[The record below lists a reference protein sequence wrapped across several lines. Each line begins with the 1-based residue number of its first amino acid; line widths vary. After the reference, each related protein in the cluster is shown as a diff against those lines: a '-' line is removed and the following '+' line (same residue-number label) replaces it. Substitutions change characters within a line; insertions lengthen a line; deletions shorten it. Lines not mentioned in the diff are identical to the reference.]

1 MSIRL
6 LRAVLRYVTV
16 MKMYRKPWF
25 LALFLTLGISRA
37 FCDFADTRSVGL
49 SGALRGGTALNES
62 LYSNPASFAFTEK
75 YSIETQISFQN
86 QSRYFNASVIDS
98 KTASFDAGIGYT
110 YRESLIKNTPNDSM
124 INAILAKRFGLFSA
138 GLGGKY
144 GFSNNSKNFLDA
156 YSGLLFEAHP
166 SFHLGIMANN
176 ILTPSKRELGVGSQ
190 LNIKDL
196 LLISV
201 DGVKALSQPGI
212 VLQSGMEVLHAS
224 TGISVRGGVQ
234 YHIQKSLQS
243 FSFGGGWSQYKIGIH
258 YGFSHEV
265 QGATPETI
273 HIMSLRVFF

>member
-1 MSIRL
+1 MLKR
-6 LRAVLRYVTV
+6 TC
-16 MKMYRKPWF
+16 F
-25 LALFLTLGISRA
+25 LVLFLTLGISKA
-37 FCDFADTRSVGL
+37 FSDFADTRSVGL
-49 SGALRGGTALNES
+49 SGALKGGIALNES

-86 QSRYFNASVIDS
+86 QSRYFNASIIDS

-110 YRESLIKNTPNDSM
+110 YRESLIKNTSNDSA
-124 INAILAKRFGLFSA
+124 INAILAKKFGVFSA

-144 GFSNNSKNFLDA
+144 VFNNAKNFLDV

-166 SFHLGIMANN
+166 SLHLGVVADDMM
-176 ILTPSKRELGVGSQ
+176 TPSKRKLGLGSQ

-201 DGVKALSQPGI
+201 DGSKVLSQPGI
-212 VLQSGMEVLHAS
+212 IVQSGMEVIHAS
-224 TGISVRGGVQ
+224 TGISARGGVQ

-243 FSFGGGWSQYKIGIH
+243 YSFGGGWSQYKIGIH

-265 QGATPETI
+265 QGASPETI